1 MFKKPSL
8 EETII
13 QLKKLDQIRD
23 YQQLAERLEKL
34 PEKLPLE
41 HQPIV
46 WFWRG
51 KLAALEGDYPEAMRD
66 LAIAAELVLQAATL
80 ATGGDVFLLDMG
92 EPVRIKDLAEQM
104 LRLSGLSLRDSQNPN
119 GDIEIVCTGLR
130 SGEKLYEE
138 LLIEANSQPTKH
150 PLIFR
155 ATERAMHPQDLW
167 SQLDQHDESVNNQN
181 HEKALEILSKLI
193 PEWQKS

>member
-1 MFKKPSL
+1 
-8 EETII
+8 
-13 QLKKLDQIRD
+13 
-23 YQQLAERLEKL
+23 
-34 PEKLPLE
+34 
-41 HQPIV
+41 
-46 WFWRG
+46 
-51 KLAALEGDYPEAMRD
+51 
-66 LAIAAELVLQAATL
+66 
-80 ATGGDVFLLDMG
+80 
-92 EPVRIKDLAEQM
+92 M

-119 GDIEIVCTGLR
+119 GDIEIVCTGMR

-193 PEWQKS
+193 PKWQKS